1 MARIRIPRATIDQP
15 AISGSNYLEQT
26 QAMRIPTEKLQKSVV
41 SAVNWKINH
50 DNKQEELRIEN
61 KRKKYVSSLQK
72 ETQIWLQKT
81 TERED
86 FEDITPKQLQKKWD
100 NYYNTTLKRYKNT
113 IYKGDDAAWERGM
126 GASFDTVMSH
136 NREKFYL
143 IKDKVSQVQTVTR
156 IQDNIEDR
164 KTPFAQLP
172 AGAAIWSYRDFASK
186 DIDADAKAGIAVGLN
201 PNAIL
206 EQKENIEQL
215 AWESQLTKTYR
226 TKDSYGDEIVDYAE
240 IKKWLKNTN
249 NKEFAG
255 ETLNPDRRKKLE
267 KWAITEAKKQ
277 KEEIDNKI
285 ATENEKLFVSTYE
298 KVEAYDPADAST
310 YITEDEIDKLN
321 FQGAE
326 GIKYKEQLKKLRRN
340 HAQKKIKPDSVYD
353 NYEATWNQVLDGKVT
368 SITQEYVVGSQKYTI
383 LTNPNLS
390 AADRKSMITYINN
403 EKNNP
408 AANTQ
413 TKSAISKFNRDV
425 KDFETPVKGGEL
437 SKRTT
442 GAAIAWS
449 QFKAKKEKEMRQ
461 KLRDGKTIEEI
472 FDPSNETYLFADIQL
487 YVPSQKQQFEW
498 QRNNLGPLGGVTKK
512 QTDLNIIPKKPIRI
526 NTKEERDNLAPGTPY
541 IGPDDKVRIAK

>member
-1 MARIRIPRATIDQP
+1 MARITIPRATIDQP
-15 AISGSNYLEQT
+15 AISGSNYLGQT
-26 QAMRIPTEKLQKSVV
+26 QAQRIPTEKLQQTVV

-61 KRKKYVSSLQK
+61 KRKKYVSTLEK
-72 ETQIWLQKT
+72 ETQIWLQET
-81 TERED
+81 TESED
-86 FEDITPKQLQKKWD
+86 FEDITPEQLQKKWD

-136 NREKFYL
+136 NREKFYRV
-143 IKDKVSQVQTVTR
+143 KDKISQVQTVTR

-164 KTPFAQLP
+164 KTPLAQLP

-186 DIDADAKAGIAVGLN
+186 DIDSDAKAGISVGLN

-206 EQKENIEQL
+206 GEKENIEQL

-226 TKDSYGDEIVDYAE
+226 TVDSYGAEIVDYAE

-255 ETLNPDRRKKLE
+255 ETLNPDRREKLE
-267 KWAITEAKKQ
+267 KWAISGAKKQ
-277 KEEIDNKI
+277 KQEIDNKI
-285 ATENEKLFVSTYE
+285 ATENEKLFVSTYD
-298 KVEAYDPADAST
+298 KVEAYDPTDAST

-321 FQGAE
+321 FQGKE
-326 GIKYKEQLKKLRRN
+326 GIKFKEQLKKLRRN
-340 HAQKKIKPDSVYD
+340 HAEKKIKPDSVYD

-368 SITQEYVVGSQKYTI
+368 SITQEYYVGTQEYTI

-413 TKSAISKFNRDV
+413 TKSAISKFNKDV
-425 KDFETPVKGGEL
+425 KDFEGAIKGQL
-437 SKRTT
+437 SKNTP

-449 QFKAKKEKEMRQ
+449 QYKAKKEKEMRQ
-461 KLRDGKTIEEI
+461 KLRDGKTIEQI
-472 FDPSNETYLFADIQL
+472 FDPSNEAYLFADIQTSL
-487 YVPSQKQQFEW
+487 PSMKQQQEW
-498 QRNNLGPLGGVTKK
+498 LQNQFSITGGFTKK
-512 QTDLNIIPKKPIRI
+512 QTDLNMIPKKPVKID
-526 NTKEERDNLAPGTPY
+526 TEEEYNKLPSGTPY
-541 IGPDDKVRIAK
+541 IDPNGKVRIKK

>member
-15 AISGSNYLEQT
+15 AISGSNYLGQT
-26 QAMRIPTEKLQKSVV
+26 QAQRIPTEKLQQTVV

-61 KRKKYVSSLQK
+61 KRKKYVSTLEK
-72 ETQIWLQKT
+72 ETQIWLQET
-81 TERED
+81 TESED
-86 FEDITPKQLQKKWD
+86 FEDITPEQLQKKWD
-100 NYYNTTLKRYKNT
+100 DYYNTTLKRYKNT

-136 NREKFYL
+136 NREKFYR

-156 IQDNIEDR
+156 IQNNIEDR

-186 DIDADAKAGIAVGLN
+186 DIDSDAKAGISVGLN

-206 EQKENIEQL
+206 GEKENIEQL
-215 AWESQLTKTYR
+215 AWESQLTKSYR
-226 TKDSYGDEIVDYAE
+226 TVDSYGAEIVDYVE
-240 IKKWLKNTN
+240 IKKWLGNAN

-255 ETLNPDRRKKLE
+255 ETLNPDRRKKLK
-267 KWAITEAKKQ
+267 KWAETEATKQ
-277 KEEIDNKI
+277 KEAIDNKI

-298 KVEAYDPADAST
+298 KVEAYDPAKAST

-368 SITQEYVVGSQKYTI
+368 SITQEYVVGSQPYTI

-425 KDFETPVKGGEL
+425 KDYEKPVKGTL
-437 SKRTT
+437 SKDTT

-472 FDPSNETYLFADIQL
+472 FDPSNEAYLFADIQS
-487 YVPSQKQQFEW
+487 YVPSRKQEFEW

-512 QTDLNIIPKKPIRI
+512 QTDLNVVPKKPVKID
-526 NTKEERDNLAPGTPY
+526 TEEEYNKLPSGTPY
-541 IGPDDKVRIAK
+541 IDPNGKVRIKK